1 MAARVQIKYFNSYW
15 LKKASNGGNLGGS
28 GAIESAA
35 YTSSW
40 PGLPWDPDDYPEYP
54 ADVDNT
60 NSTANQKANWI
71 VEESRIRGGY
81 NNTSTSYGVR
91 AYAKEDENNQAL
103 LDNQIIYSG
112 IYNSTTSSNET
123 NVFSTA
129 DNITKTLD
137 PAYGSIQKM
146 FAEDSNMLV
155 LQENKVSNLLVDKDA
170 IYSAQGQAAVTSTSL
185 VLGQVQPYL
194 GEYGISKNPE
204 SFAVFGFR
212 KYFTDKYRNAVLRL
226 SRDGITEISQ
236 SGMNDYFRDQL
247 SDISDEWLNY
257 TSNYLYANVFD
268 GTAPNFSIRLTSV
281 PTDVEVGMTVTIPL
295 TLNTKPINARVL
307 GYNRFDI
314 YIDVDPTLGGT
325 DTPAINSNITFTK
338 FTKDELIGGYD
349 TYDDFYMLSMQKSI
363 LNKDTPEVFV
373 PFDQTQETGKDTYN
387 GNTQTLA
394 FDETVKGWTS
404 FYTFRPLMMDS
415 LRNNFYSFK
424 GSEVWQHHSA
434 AQTNRSSFY
443 GTRNDSN
450 ITFVFNVNP
459 SMMKNFNTVAY
470 EGSNGWQVESM
481 VSDLEGQ
488 NELNGS
494 WSSDQD
500 VISTIKSYEEGK
512 YTDGGVTYRSGFNR
526 KENRYVA
533 NIVNASTQRIGEVVF
548 GDMMSGIKGYFVTVK
563 MSTDAT
569 TDLGGPKE
577 LFAVSSNFVMSSY

>member
-1 MAARVQIKYFNSYW
+1 MSARVQIKYFNSYW
-15 LKKASNGGNLGGS
+15 LKKATNGSGGS
-28 GAIESAA
+28 GSKIEKAA

-54 ADVDNT
+54 ADVY
-60 NSTANQKANWI
+60 NSSAATVTKRNWMI
-71 VEESRIRGGY
+71 EEARIRGGY

-91 AYAKEDENNQAL
+91 AYAKEDENNQAV

-155 LQENKVSNLLVDKDA
+155 LQESKVSNLLVDKDA
-170 IYSAQGQAAVTSTSL
+170 IYSAQGQAAVTSTNL

-236 SGMNDYFRDQL
+236 TGMNDYFRDQM
-247 SDISDEWLNY
+247 SDMSDEWQNY
-257 TSNYLYANVFD
+257 TSSYTYANARNTTLF
-268 GTAPNFSIRLTSV
+268 FSITLTAA
-281 PTDVEVGMTVTIPL
+281 PTDVEVGSTVTIPL
-295 TLNTKPINARVL
+295 TTSTKPINAKVL
-307 GYNRFDI
+307 GFSKEVI

-325 DTPAINSNITFTK
+325 DEPATSSTITFTK

-349 TYDDFYMLSMQKSI
+349 AYDDFYMLSMQKA
-363 LNKDTPEVFV
+363 LTTKATPELFI
-373 PFDQTQETGKDTYN
+373 PFAETKVVDTIEYN

-404 FYTFRPLMMDS
+404 FYTFRPLFMDT

-424 GSEVWQHHSA
+424 GSEVWKHHSEV
-434 AQTNRSSFY
+434 QSNRSSFY
-443 GTRNDSN
+443 GTRSDSS
-450 ITFVFNVNP
+450 ITFIFNANP

-470 EGSNGWQVESM
+470 EGDSGWQVESIT
-481 VSDLEGQ
+481 SDSEGA
-488 NELNGS
+488 NPSGS
-494 WSSDQD
+494 GWSSIQD
-500 VISTIKSYEEGK
+500 VSSTIKSYEEGK

>member
-1 MAARVQIKYFNSYW
+1 
-15 LKKASNGGNLGGS
+15 
-28 GAIESAA
+28 
-35 YTSSW
+35 
-40 PGLPWDPDDYPEYP
+40 
-54 ADVDNT
+54 
-60 NSTANQKANWI
+60 
-71 VEESRIRGGY
+71 
-81 NNTSTSYGVR
+81 
-91 AYAKEDENNQAL
+91 
-103 LDNQIIYSG
+103 
-112 IYNSTTSSNET
+112 
-123 NVFSTA
+123 
-129 DNITKTLD
+129 
-137 PAYGSIQKM
+137 
-146 FAEDSNMLV
+146 
-155 LQENKVSNLLVDKDA
+155 
-170 IYSAQGQAAVTSTSL
+170 
-185 VLGQVQPYL
+185 
-194 GEYGISKNPE
+194 
-204 SFAVFGFR
+204 
-212 KYFTDKYRNAVLRL
+212 
-226 SRDGITEISQ
+226 
-236 SGMNDYFRDQL
+236 
-247 SDISDEWLNY
+247 
-257 TSNYLYANVFD
+257 
-268 GTAPNFSIRLTSV
+268 
-281 PTDVEVGMTVTIPL
+281 
-295 TLNTKPINARVL
+295 
-307 GYNRFDI
+307 
-314 YIDVDPTLGGT
+314 
-325 DTPAINSNITFTK
+325 
-338 FTKDELIGGYD
+338 
-349 TYDDFYMLSMQKSI
+349 
-363 LNKDTPEVFV
+363 
-373 PFDQTQETGKDTYN
+373 
-387 GNTQTLA
+387 
-394 FDETVKGWTS
+394 
-404 FYTFRPLMMDS
+404 MDS